1 MKKVIYLLLF
11 LPFTQLL
18 AQNNASDELKATED
32 MALLKVV
39 VVNASGKPLEGEKA
53 SFIAEKGGKTY
64 SGITNSE
71 GQFKLLVPE
80 GDKYKVRYQD
90 FADDKDYKTLDMPNK
105 PGTINFTFT
114 IKILRDQVTRLDN
127 VTFESGKANLRPE
140 SNKALN
146 DLAEFMARKKNIK
159 IEIAGH
165 TDNVG
170 DKDANQKL
178 SQERAASVK
187 AYLVKK
193 GISTDR
199 VIAKGYGDTQPM
211 ADNDTPEGKQKN
223 RRTEIR
229 VLGE

>member
-1 MKKVIYLLLF
+1 
-11 LPFTQLL
+11 
-18 AQNNASDELKATED
+18 
-32 MALLKVV
+32 
-39 VVNASGKPLEGEKA
+39 
-53 SFIAEKGGKTY
+53 
-64 SGITNSE
+64 
-71 GQFKLLVPE
+71 
-80 GDKYKVRYQD
+80 
-90 FADDKDYKTLDMPNK
+90 
-105 PGTINFTFT
+105 
-114 IKILRDQVTRLDN
+114 
-127 VTFESGKANLRPE
+127 
-140 SNKALN
+140 LN